1 MKSYAQEAFPHNF
14 TKIKSPYSES
24 PSSSMHGALP
34 CMTTRNPSW
43 RHAGPFYL
51 RKTNIRVQLHTTTR
65 NHWPTR
71 TDVPTTMT
79 RAPVWPPPPPP
90 LPRPSVSPFHSL
102 WDSRKSGG
110 VWKNQIC
117 RVSLSHS
124 LLSLFLSLFS
134 PFLLSLLFPFPRPFL
149 ITTLPLLRK
158 TTILF
163 PNTFEKKSQIQS
175 LTNPLKNPSRLF
187 ADPPRRL
194 LRLLRL
200 RARPPA
206 AVRPKHGPHSSAGQ
220 PRFLE
225 SLVLRG
231 FAWPEWRVSLTDR
244 QTD

>member
-90 LPRPSVSPFHSL
+90 PRIPPS
-102 WDSRKSGG
+102 
-110 VWKNQIC
+110 
-117 RVSLSHS
+117 
-124 LLSLFLSLFS
+124 FLSL
-134 PFLLSLLFPFPRPFL
+134 LLL
-149 ITTLPLLRK
+149 TLPLPFLVH
-158 TTILF
+158 TLIPLAIILVSCITHLLAF
-163 PNTFEKKSQIQS
+163 PFFVHTPFFWQY
-175 LTNPLKNPSRLF
+175 PLHYPIL
-187 ADPPRRL
+187 
-194 LRLLRL
+194 
-200 RARPPA
+200 
-206 AVRPKHGPHSSAGQ
+206 
-220 PRFLE
+220 
-225 SLVLRG
+225 
-231 FAWPEWRVSLTDR
+231 
-244 QTD
+244 